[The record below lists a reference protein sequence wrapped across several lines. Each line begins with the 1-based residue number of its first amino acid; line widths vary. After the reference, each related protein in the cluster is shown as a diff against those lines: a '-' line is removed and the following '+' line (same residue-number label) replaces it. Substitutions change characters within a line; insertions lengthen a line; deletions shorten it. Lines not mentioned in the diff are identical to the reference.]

1 LHYTLAGER
10 RGKIK
15 MKLYRIFFLNTIFV
29 LLACP
34 VEFVFY
40 STGVPFACYGGAW
53 RSRMV
58 ENLYVG
64 ESKHWLKIIS
74 KAVPQLNDEEKI
86 TLTSIC

>member
-1 LHYTLAGER
+1 
-10 RGKIK
+10 
-15 MKLYRIFFLNTIFV
+15 
-29 LLACP
+29 
-34 VEFVFY
+34 
-40 STGVPFACYGGAW
+40 VPFV
-53 RSRMV
+53 V

>member
-1 LHYTLAGER
+1 MHQSSLHYTLAGER

-40 STGVPFACYGGAW
+40 STGVPFV
-53 RSRMV
+53 V

-86 TLTSIC
+86 TLTSFC